1 MTKKFLTLALR
12 LGVSGAMLAYL
23 VVKIEHTSHTES
35 GGHGVFPPWNATTAA
50 WLSAATLLTFL
61 SVVLLSMRWRAV
73 LHALGVREQ
82 MPSIHRLNA
91 LHLAGM
97 FVGNVLPSTVGGDVL
112 RVTRLR
118 RDVGDGTVSF
128 ASVVLERLT
137 GWVVL
142 PMLILV
148 GFTVNRGFLE
158 FRSAARP
165 ALAIAVVTLV
175 LLVGVITIM
184 SSTRLAARFDQNAGW
199 RRFAMSIHIGMN
211 HYRQDPW
218 SAFTVITWGVAY
230 QLALIASV
238 FCAARTLGVDAI
250 GFTAILTFFPA
261 ILIVQVLPISISGL
275 GLREGLFVLFLRP
288 LGVPDGK
295 AVALGILVY
304 LLTLV
309 VSLAGAPSFAF
320 GRRQGEDDPVAGPQ
334 DLEAHGWH
342 EPEQDPIT

>member
-1 MTKKFLTLALR
+1 MAKKILLLGLR
-12 LGVSGAMLAYL
+12 IAVSGAMLGYL
-23 VVKIEHTSHTES
+23 IVKIEETSHTEAN
-35 GGHGVFPPWNATTAA
+35 GRGVFPPWNATTAA
-50 WLSAATLLTFL
+50 WLGSAVVLTLV
-61 SVVLLSMRWRAV
+61 SVVLLSLRWRAV
-73 LHALGVREQ
+73 LHVLDVKK
-82 MPSIHRLNA
+82 MPTVNRLNS

-112 RVTRLR
+112 RVSRLR
-118 RDVGDGTVSF
+118 HDIGDGTASF

-142 PMLILV
+142 PLLILV
-148 GFTVNRGFLE
+148 GFAVNRGFLE

-165 ALAIAVVTLV
+165 AIAIAIVTLV
-175 LLVGVITIM
+175 LLVAVLVIM
-184 SSTRLAARFDQNAGW
+184 SSTRLATKFDHNAGW
-199 RRFAMSIHIGMN
+199 RRFAMSIHIGVN
-211 HYRQDPW
+211 RYRKDPL
-218 SAFTVITWGVAY
+218 AALAVVTWGVVY

-250 GFTAILTFFPA
+250 GFTAILTFYPA

-275 GLREGLFVLFLRP
+275 GLREGLFVIFLRP

-309 VSLAGAPSFAF
+309 VSLLGAPSFAF
-320 GRRQGEDDPVAGPQ
+320 GRRQGQDEPVGSDDLTMDGDISASELGQIP
-334 DLEAHGWH
+334 
-342 EPEQDPIT
+342 